1 MKNEKSRPEEYRPT
15 ASGPMKLYLV
25 RHKDGREVTVNGR
38 NRYEAVTAAARKWGV
53 RWTSIARECEFIEL
67 ASEDEEETAPWQQE
81 NSASRGAES
90 ALSGGGSP
98 VCSLC

>member
-1 MKNEKSRPEEYRPT
+1 MKNEKSRPAEYRPT

-67 ASEDEEETAPWQQE
+67 ASEDEEETA
-81 NSASRGAES
+81 
-90 ALSGGGSP
+90 L
-98 VCSLC
+98 